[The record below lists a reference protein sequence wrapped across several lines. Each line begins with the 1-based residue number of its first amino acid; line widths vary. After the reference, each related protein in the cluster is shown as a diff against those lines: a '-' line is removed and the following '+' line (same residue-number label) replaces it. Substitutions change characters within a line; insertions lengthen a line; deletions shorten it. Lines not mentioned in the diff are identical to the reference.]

1 MATHFHKHIRLRDR
15 DYTQGAYFVTLC
27 ASKRANIFGTV
38 VHDTVSGISTQWVDA
53 TGGSP
58 DDAYVQL
65 NDVGRIVDECWRA
78 IPDHFPHVRLDETQ
92 IMPDHLHAI
101 LILDPPVD
109 LSSVGSTIGVDTTG
123 GFDQPSAR
131 PKGPAPGSLGAI
143 IGAFKSVTTKRI
155 NLAWG
160 RSHGSVWQDGYY
172 ERVIRRQGGEYGRIA
187 QYIAENPAK
196 WR

>member
-15 DYTQGAYFVTLC
+15 DYTQGTYFITLC
-27 ASKRANIFGTV
+27 ASKRVNIFGNI
-38 VHDTVSGISTQWVDA
+38 VHGTPSGMSTQWVDA
-53 TGGSP
+53 TAKPS
-58 DDAYVQL
+58 DDVHMQL
-65 NDVGRIVDECWRA
+65 NDVGRIVDESWRA
-78 IPDHFPHVRLDETQ
+78 IPDHFPHVRLDQLQ

-101 LILDPPVD
+101 LILDPP
-109 LSSVGSTIGVDTTG
+109 LGISSLGSTLGVDATG
-123 GFDQPSAR
+123 ALDPRNAR

-160 RSHGSVWQDGYY
+160 RPRRSVWQNGYH